1 MSHCFAD
8 AFRLACDHDHLELY
22 GDVLLDEDEEVSIPE
37 FSSLAKYYETQNSPT
52 LAGKYYF
59 HAKNYQKVHRKI
71 KYLKNFMTHQFH
83 STFRHLIIFLKAVN
97 LIQKMMKFC
106 HWLLK

>member
-1 MSHCFAD
+1 MAIRFLAMSHCFTD

-37 FSSLAKYYETQNSPT
+37 FTSLAKYYETQKNPA

-59 HAKNYQKVHRKI
+59 HAKNYQKVYI
-71 KYLKNFMTHQFH
+71 QINLKNCM
-83 STFRHLIIFLKAVN
+83 
-97 LIQKMMKFC
+97 
-106 HWLLK
+106 